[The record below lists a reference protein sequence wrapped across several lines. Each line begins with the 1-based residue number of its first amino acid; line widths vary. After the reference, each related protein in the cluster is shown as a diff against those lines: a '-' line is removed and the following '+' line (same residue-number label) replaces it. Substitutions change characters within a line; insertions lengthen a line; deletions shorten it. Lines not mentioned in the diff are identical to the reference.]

1 MLILCI
7 FIVGMRNFFSY
18 AESDSVDYESI
29 DAQIAEDVKKYHIP
43 GMAIMV
49 VDKDDI
55 LFSNTYGN
63 CRDIDTPFIIGS
75 MSKSFTAVAIMQLV
89 EDGKINLDDSISEY
103 IDASEWFVQYS
114 DYEKV
119 TVRNLLNQTSGITT
133 YQKFGKLEVT
143 DSYGQHVYANA
154 NYGLLGLII
163 ESVSGKSYEEYI
175 TENIFKPLGM
185 EHSAATLKKSK
196 DDGLIDGYRNY
207 FGIPIA
213 GEPDYP
219 KDISVGTWTN
229 VSAGYLSSSASDMG
243 KYLQMYLNGG
253 NDIVGEDSINSMFY
267 DSIFV
272 DDGACFYGMGWQYS
286 TKMFSQPV
294 LWHAGL
300 VENYTSNMFIL
311 PEKGIGIVVLVNMN
325 DYLVGN
331 NLLGNV
337 VLPLMGEEKNI
348 FPVNMYMFLHLV
360 IDSVCLLICIVAIYP
375 LMTMRK
381 WKNKKGNFYVLDIAR
396 HLILPV
402 VLLCVPIFISTPV
415 RVIWLFAKD
424 LCIVLYAN
432 AALLMAVGI
441 YKLVYSKMLCKC
453 CDIEYTGNIIKKD

>member
-1 MLILCI
+1 MRRNRVVYLMLILC
-7 FIVGMRNFFSY
+7 FIIIGMGHSFSY
-18 AESDSVDYESI
+18 AKSDLVDYKSI
-29 DAQIAEDVKKYHIP
+29 DVQIAEDVKKYHIP

-63 CRDIDTPFIIGS
+63 CKDIDTPFIIGS
-75 MSKSFTAVAIMQLV
+75 MSKSFVAIAIMQLV

-103 IDASEWFVQYS
+103 IDAAEWFVQDS
-114 DYEKV
+114 DCEKI

-133 YQKFGKLEVT
+133 YQRFGKLEVT
-143 DSYGQHVYANA
+143 DSYGQHVYANT

-163 ESVSGKSYEEYI
+163 ESVSGRSYEEYI
-175 TENIFKPLGM
+175 TENIFEPLGM
-185 EHSAATLKKSK
+185 EHSAATLEKSK
-196 DDGLIDGYRNY
+196 ANGLIAGYRNY

-219 KDISVGTWTN
+219 QDISIGTWTS

-253 NDIVGEDSINSMFY
+253 NDILGEDSIGAMFY
-267 DSIFV
+267 DSVSV
-272 DDGACFYGMGWQYS
+272 DDDAYFYGMGWQYS
-286 TKMFSQPV
+286 TEMFSQPV
-294 LWHAGL
+294 LWHSGL

-311 PEKGIGIVVLVNMN
+311 PEKGIGIIVLVNMN

-348 FPVNMYMFLHLV
+348 FPVNIYVFLHLV
-360 IDSVCLLICIVAIYP
+360 IDLVCLLICIVTIYP
-375 LMTMRK
+375 LMTIKK
-381 WKNKKGNFYVLDIAR
+381 WKDKKGVFYVVDIVR
-396 HLILPV
+396 HLILPI
-402 VLLCVPIFISTPV
+402 VLLCVPIFLSTPV
-415 RVIWLFAKD
+415 WVIWLFAKD
-424 LCIVLYAN
+424 ICIVLYAN
-432 AALLMAVGI
+432 AILLMAVGI
-441 YKLVYSKMLCKC
+441 YKLVYKFCKGLF
-453 CDIEYTGNIIKKD
+453 T

>member
-1 MLILCI
+1 MRKTRVVYLVLVLCFI
-7 FIVGMRNFFSY
+7 IVGIRHSFSY
-18 AESDSVDYESI
+18 AKSDVVDYESI

-43 GMAIMV
+43 GMAVMV

-63 CRDIDTPFIIGS
+63 CMDLDTPFIIGS

-89 EDGKINLDDSISEY
+89 EDGKINLDDSISDY
-103 IDASEWFVQYS
+103 IDAAEWFVQDS
-114 DYEKV
+114 DCEKI
-119 TVRNLLNQTSGITT
+119 TVRNLLNHTSGITT
-133 YQKFGKLEVT
+133 YQRFGKLEVT
-143 DSYGQHVYANA
+143 DSYGQHVYANV

-163 ESVSGKSYEEYI
+163 ESVSKKSYEEYI
-175 TENIFKPLGM
+175 TENIFEPLGM
-185 EHSAATLKKSK
+185 EHSAASLEKSK
-196 DDGLIDGYRNY
+196 ANGMIDGYRNY

-219 KDISVGTWTN
+219 QDISVGTWTN
-229 VSAGYLSSSASDMG
+229 VPAGYLSSSAYDMG

-253 NDIVGEDSINSMFY
+253 DDIIGEDSINAMFY
-267 DSIFV
+267 DSV
-272 DDGACFYGMGWQYS
+272 SVNDGAYFYGMGWQYS
-286 TKMFSQPV
+286 TTMFHQPV

-348 FPVNMYMFLHLV
+348 FPVNMYMFLHLL
-360 IDSVCLLICIVAIYP
+360 IDLICLLICIVTIYP
-375 LMTMRK
+375 FIMIKK
-381 WKNKKGNFYVLDIAR
+381 WKNKKKSFYAVDIVR
-396 HLILPV
+396 HLILPII
-402 VLLCVPIFISTPV
+402 LLCVPISVSTPV

-432 AALLMAVGI
+432 VILLVAVGI
-441 YKLVYSKMLCKC
+441 YKLSYKVG
-453 CDIEYTGNIIKKD
+453 E